1 MRRRIA
7 ITILLTVLTA
17 IVCAGA
23 AAWFAARAVLLAELD
38 QSIIGRAMSLPS
50 VSGKDRSEIIQPGDR
65 FIVQGGLGQ
74 TLGRPMPASGA
85 APVYQVTDA
94 AFIRLP
100 EGSYRRLTLR
110 LPAEGLQAPTTIVY
124 SGPAAEFD
132 RVLRRLALMLIA
144 CGAAGAGIAAAVA
157 ARLARLALRPL
168 DEAAAAIGTVN
179 ETNLDRRVDQ
189 NFLPPELRPMARQ
202 LNRMLGR
209 LQTAFE
215 QRRRFVADASHE
227 LRTPTAAMITIMEVA
242 LRRPRSSAELQDALS
257 ICLNEARHMRQLVQA
272 LLRQV
277 RADGESAAEEVSDFD
292 ASELVTQCANLAQ
305 SLAKEKQILLVGDV
319 SGALPVRTEASRLRS
334 VVMNL
339 LSNAIE
345 YNKSGGSVEVS
356 ARLQGTSAE
365 IRVKDDGPGISP
377 EDLPNLFQPF
387 YRAGKTRQSDGHLG
401 LGLFL
406 VESHVKAMGG
416 ECRVESQ
423 LGHGTTFCVRMPL
436 APQAAGPAA
445 GPRAEWKA

>member
-23 AAWFAARAVLLAELD
+23 VAWFTARTILLADLD
-38 QSIIGRAMSLPS
+38 DSIQRRAMALPA
-50 VSGKDRSEIIQPGDR
+50 VSGKDRSEIVEPGDR

-74 TLGRPMPASGA
+74 TLDRPMPASNA
-85 APVYQVTDA
+85 APAFQVVDA

-100 EGSYRRLTLR
+100 EGSYRRLTLH
-110 LPAEGLQAPTTIVY
+110 LPAHGARAATTIVY
-124 SGPAAEFD
+124 SGRAAEFD
-132 RVLRRLALMLIA
+132 RVLARLALMLIA
-144 CGAAGAGIAAAVA
+144 CGAAGAAIAAAVS

-227 LRTPTAAMITIMEVA
+227 LRTPTAAMITTMEVA
-242 LRRPRSSAELQDALS
+242 LRRPRDADELKDAMS
-257 ICLNEARHMRQLVQA
+257 ICLTEARHMRQLVQA

-277 RADGESAAEEVSDFD
+277 RADGESVSDDISDFD

-305 SLAKEKQILLVGDV
+305 SLAREKKILLVGDV
-319 SGALPVRTEASRLRS
+319 SGALPVRAEPSRLRS

-356 ARLQGTSAE
+356 ARLEGASAA
-365 IRVKDDGPGISP
+365 IRVKDDGPGIAP
-377 EDLPNLFQPF
+377 EDLPNVFQPF
-387 YRAGKTRQSDGHLG
+387 YRAGKGRQSDGHLG

-406 VESHVKAMGG
+406 VESHMKAMGG
-416 ECRVESQ
+416 ECRVESKIGQ
-423 LGHGTTFCVRMPL
+423 GTTFCVRMPL
-436 APQAAGPAA
+436 APGAAHTMT
-445 GPRAEWKA
+445 EWKA

>member
-50 VSGKDRSEIIQPGDR
+50 VSGKDRSEIVQPGDR

-74 TLGRPMPASGA
+74 TLGRPMPASAA
-85 APVYQVTDA
+85 APAYQVTDA

-132 RVLRRLALMLIA
+132 RVLRRLALMLIV
-144 CGAAGAGIAAAVA
+144 CGAAGAVIAAAVA
-157 ARLARLALRPL
+157 ARLARVALRPL

-227 LRTPTAAMITIMEVA
+227 LRTPTAAMITTMEVA
-242 LRRPRSSAELQDALS
+242 LRRPRSAPELEEALG
-257 ICLNEARHMRQLVQA
+257 ICLTEARHMRQLVQA

-277 RADGESAAEEVSDFD
+277 RADGESVAEDVSDFD

-305 SLAKEKQILLVGDV
+305 SLAREKQILLVDDV
-319 SGALPVRTEASRLRS
+319 NGALPVRAEASRLRS

-387 YRAGKTRQSDGHLG
+387 YRAGKSRQSDGHLG

-423 LGHGTTFCVRMPL
+423 LGQGTTFCVRMPL
-436 APQAAGPAA
+436 APGATGPMT
-445 GPRAEWKA
+445 EWKA